1 MLDQIIKVW
10 NSKSLHQP
18 GWKDIRIRTF
28 EFVARTQFLCE
39 FSVLQRKKSCNLC
52 NINNLKIAYVK
63 RGVNRTEANHC
74 KYNSLSN
81 CIISISEENRLQSTE
96 LPSMGETS
104 GTTVGN

>member
-1 MLDQIIKVW
+1 M
-10 NSKSLHQP
+10 
-18 GWKDIRIRTF
+18 
-28 EFVARTQFLCE
+28 
-39 FSVLQRKKSCNLC
+39 
-52 NINNLKIAYVK
+52 
-63 RGVNRTEANHC
+63 NRTEANHC